1 MYTNSQ
7 SNGPGNSGDILY
19 SMRALLFIALLC
31 MGYAMSQPRPAAGN
45 KQDVLSPDTAR
56 ASSQGQDWVGIP
68 PWQRQASDKAV
79 ARYAESQE
87 NKWRHWNEAMFK
99 RSS

>member
-7 SNGPGNSGDILY
+7 LTMLGNSGDILY
-19 SMRALLFIALLC
+19 FMRVLLFIALLS
-31 MGYAMSQPRPAAGN
+31 MGYTLSQPRPAAGK

-56 ASSQGQDWVGIP
+56 AISQGQEWAGIP
-68 PWQRQASDKAV
+68 PWQRQASEKAV
-79 ARYAESQE
+79 ARYAEVQE
-87 NKWRHWNEAMFK
+87 KKWHRWNEAMFE

>member
-31 MGYAMSQPRPAAGN
+31 VGYAMSRPQPTAGK
-45 KQDVLSPDTAR
+45 KQDVLSPDTAG
-56 ASSQGQDWVGIP
+56 AGSQEQAWTGLP
-68 PWQRQASDKAV
+68 PWQSKASEKAI
-79 ARYAESQE
+79 ARYAEAQE
-87 NKWRHWNEAMFK
+87 KKWRRWNETMFE